1 MQTMKLI
8 LEILLLN
15 VLYISLYL
23 IELIRTGSV
32 FIALLPC
39 FAGWTVMLII
49 ILKTRGKNK

>member
-15 VLYISLYL
+15 ILYVSLYL

-32 FIALLPC
+32 FMALLPC

-49 ILKTRGKNK
+49 ILKTRSKNK